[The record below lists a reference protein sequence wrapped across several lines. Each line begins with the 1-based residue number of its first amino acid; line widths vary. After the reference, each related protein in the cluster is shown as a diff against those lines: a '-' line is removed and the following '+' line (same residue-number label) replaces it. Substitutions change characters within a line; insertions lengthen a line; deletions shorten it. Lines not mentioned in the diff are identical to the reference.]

1 MDLEVSCKK
10 TNWPAW
16 VCVHLRRGYRTCSIP
31 CLGALWPWPHSYLM
45 DMNKKKLLFFFPL
58 ASILFTKQDYSWF
71 VYTQGC
77 VSVCQELAKQK
88 HASHWCYLLCG
99 NLNICTDSDVSGE
112 ALQIATK
119 IAILMYSNSLF
130 YGIYIFWKKNVFIII
145 YIK

>member
-1 MDLEVSCKK
+1 MPWCTVTLTTQLLNGHEQKK
-10 TNWPAW
+10 IA
-16 VCVHLRRGYRTCSIP
+16 I
-31 CLGALWPWPHSYLM
+31 
-45 DMNKKKLLFFFPL
+45 FFPL

-77 VSVCQELAKQK
+77 VSVFQELAKQK